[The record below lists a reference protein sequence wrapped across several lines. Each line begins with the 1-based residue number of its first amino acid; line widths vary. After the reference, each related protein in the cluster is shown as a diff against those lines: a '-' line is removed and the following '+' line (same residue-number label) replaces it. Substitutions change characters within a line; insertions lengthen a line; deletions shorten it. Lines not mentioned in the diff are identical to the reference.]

1 MNAKN
6 LCLLFVLPAVLL
18 PGVACG
24 GDDAPSQEE
33 YVAQADEICRQ
44 ADEALD
50 AEVQERVGTEQPDQ
64 QQIVALTGELVVP
77 NLEGQISDL
86 RALTPPEGD
95 EETVEEIYST
105 LETAV
110 QQIADDPSAAIQQP
124 PAEFEEASSM
134 AREYGM
140 EKCGAG

>member
-1 MNAKN
+1 VKSKY
-6 LCLLFVLPAVLL
+6 LCLLVVLPAALL
-18 PGVACG
+18 PGVGCG

-33 YVAQADEICRQ
+33 YVAQADEICRE

-50 AEVQERVGTEQPDQ
+50 AEVQERIGTKQPNQ
-64 QQIVALTGELVVP
+64 QQVVTLTGELVVP

-95 EETVEEIYST
+95 EETVEAIYAT

-110 QQIADDPSAAIQQP
+110 QKIADDPSIVTGEP
-124 PAEFEEASSM
+124 PAEFEEASRL
-134 AREYGM
+134 AREHGM

>member
-1 MNAKN
+1 MNVKAL
-6 LCLLFVLPAVLL
+6 LCVALTVPMALLA
-18 PGVACG
+18 AC

-33 YVAQADEICRQ
+33 YVAQADEICRE

-50 AEVQERVGTEQPDQ
+50 AEVTEAFGTDQPNE
-64 QQIVALTGELVVP
+64 QQIIEFTGSAVVP
-77 NLEGQISDL
+77 NLEGQLDDL

-95 EETVEEIYST
+95 EETVEAIYSK

-110 QQIADDPSAAIQQP
+110 GKIADDPSSAVGEAP
-124 PAEFEEASSM
+124 PEFEEASSL